1 VKLPVLFIPKYPSVK
16 IQRVPRMTHSSFSGL
31 EKNLLAG
38 ASSALPGVRLSAKPV
53 CLAYYAVSVLV
64 YFHSAITARAIDIL
78 TSVFFVFLV
87 S

>member
-1 VKLPVLFIPKYPSVK
+1 MK
-16 IQRVPRMTHSSFSGL
+16 HSSFSGL
-31 EKNLLAG
+31 DKNMLAG

-64 YFHSAITARAIDIL
+64 YFYSAITARAIVIL
-78 TSVFFVFLV
+78 TSVLFLFLV